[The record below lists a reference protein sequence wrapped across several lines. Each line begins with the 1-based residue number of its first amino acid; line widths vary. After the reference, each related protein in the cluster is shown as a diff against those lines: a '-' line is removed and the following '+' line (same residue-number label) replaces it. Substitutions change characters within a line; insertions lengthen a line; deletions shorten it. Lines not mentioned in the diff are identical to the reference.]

1 MFHVI
6 TPILISGVN
15 MLALILPYS
24 KVETQNLKVV
34 NPLSEEDILVA
45 ELKSADPLAIQKLY
59 KMYAGSLNGI
69 IRRIIKHDEVAEDI
83 LQDTFIKIWKSIA
96 LYDSSKGKLFTWMA
110 NVAKNLAID
119 YVRSRA
125 HLNLGKTD
133 DITAMPVEIVDNKAY
148 VLPNMETIGIKQLL
162 MHLKSDQQEIIDL
175 IYFNGFTH
183 VQAAEILN
191 IPLGTIK
198 TKLRLAILKLRTYFN
213 EN

>member
-1 MFHVI
+1 
-6 TPILISGVN
+6 

-24 KVETQNLKVV
+24 KVETPTFRLVS
-34 NPLSEEDILVA
+34 PLSAEDVLVA

-59 KMYAGSLNGI
+59 KMYSGSLNGI
-69 IRRIIKHDEVAEDI
+69 ITRIIKYDEVAEDI
-83 LQDTFIKIWKSIA
+83 LQDTFVKIWKSIGQ
-96 LYDSSKGKLFTWMA
+96 YDSSKGKLFTWMA

-119 YVRSRA
+119 YVRSKA

-133 DITAMPVEIVDNKAY
+133 DITEMPVEIVDNKAY
-148 VLPNMETIGIKQLL
+148 VFPNMETIGVKQLL
-162 MHLKSDQQEIIDL
+162 VHLKKDQQEIIDL

-183 VQAAEILN
+183 VQVAEMLN

>member
-1 MFHVI
+1 
-6 TPILISGVN
+6 
-15 MLALILPYS
+15 MLALILPYH
-24 KVETQNLKVV
+24 KVERQTLKVV
-34 NPLSEEDILVA
+34 NPLSPEDILVA
-45 ELKSADPLAIQKLY
+45 ELKSSDPLAIQKLY

-69 IRRIIKHDEVAEDI
+69 ISRIIKYDEVAEDI
-83 LQDTFIKIWKSIA
+83 LQDTFVKIWKSIGQ
-96 LYDSSKGKLFTWMA
+96 YDSSKGRLFTWMA

-119 YVRSRA
+119 YVRSKA

-133 DITAMPVEIVDNKAY
+133 DISDIPVEMVDHKAY
-148 VLPNMETIGIKQLL
+148 VHPNLETIGIKQLL
-162 MHLKSDQQEIIDL
+162 VHLNKDQQEIINL

-183 VQAAEILN
+183 VQVAELLN

>member
-1 MFHVI
+1 
-6 TPILISGVN
+6 
-15 MLALILPYS
+15 MLALVLPYS
-24 KVETQNLKVV
+24 KAETKILKLVS
-34 NPLSEEDILVA
+34 PLSAEEILVA
-45 ELKSADPLAIQKLY
+45 DLKSGDPIAIKQLY
-59 KMYAGSLNGI
+59 KMYSGSLNGI
-69 IRRIIKHDEVAEDI
+69 ITRIIKYDEVAEDI
-83 LQDTFIKIWKSIA
+83 LQDTFVKIWKSIA
-96 LYDSSKGKLFTWMA
+96 QYDSSKGKLFTWMA

-119 YVRSRA
+119 YVRSKA

-133 DITAMPVEIVDNKAY
+133 DLSEMPVEIVDHKAY

-162 MHLKSDQQEIIDL
+162 VHLTKDQQEIINL

-183 VQAAEILN
+183 VQVAEILN